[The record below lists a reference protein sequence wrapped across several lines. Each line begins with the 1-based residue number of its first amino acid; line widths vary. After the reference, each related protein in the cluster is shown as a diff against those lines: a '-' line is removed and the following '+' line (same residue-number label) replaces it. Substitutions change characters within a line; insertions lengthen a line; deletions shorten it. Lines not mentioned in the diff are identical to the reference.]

1 MQNKILINKLKE
13 NAELAMAAYGYF
25 HLADSKYDFN
35 KDEIDKRRLKEFRK
49 RKDDEFN
56 VSLYPTPT
64 DILNIEYK
72 YFKDKN
78 DKPQDSWYHKHFLG
92 GDFSPLQA
100 KRFFERYDLLI
111 HQPNTESSDFSAIF
125 FYNKESK
132 ALSII
137 FF

>member
-13 NAELAMAAYGYF
+13 NAELAWAAYGYF

-35 KDEIDKRRLKEFRK
+35 KDEIDKRRLKYFREIK
-49 RKDDEFN
+49 AKELGGDLDEN
-56 VSLYPTPT
+56 TYPTHA

-72 YFKDKN
+72 QIFK
-78 DKPQDSWYHKHFLG
+78 
-92 GDFSPLQA
+92 GDFAPLQA
-100 KRFFERYDLLI
+100 QNFFERYELLI
-111 HQPNTESSDFSAIF
+111 HQPNTESSDFSATF

>member
-78 DKPQDSWYHKHFLG
+78 DNPQDSWYHKHFLD
-92 GDFSPLQA
+92 GDFTPTQA
-100 KRFFERYDLLI
+100 KRFSERYELI
-111 HQPNTESSDFSAIF
+111 HHIPNTLSGFSATIF
-125 FYNKESK
+125 FCYDI
-132 ALSII
+132 L
-137 FF
+137 